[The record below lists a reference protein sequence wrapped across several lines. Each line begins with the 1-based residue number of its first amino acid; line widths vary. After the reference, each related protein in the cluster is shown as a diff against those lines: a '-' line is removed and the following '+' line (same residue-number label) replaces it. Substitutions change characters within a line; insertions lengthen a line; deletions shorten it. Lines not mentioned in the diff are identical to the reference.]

1 MKKALKRNVCLSI
14 GVLWFSMAVSL
25 SAETI
30 YDNSVNDLQVRF
42 TLPTSGSST
51 YEVGDEITLAGTSR
65 YVSYF
70 DFEYWAS
77 ATAASFAGDVQARV
91 RFYENNGTPYH
102 GYNTPNATPFWD
114 SGWFSNAGGTIFHP
128 TDSYPFRDTIYF
140 TTGVDFPTG
149 LLLPSSD
156 MTWTVQFQGL
166 GAGDVVGL
174 DLYNPPDI
182 GQAVGDFGDY
192 WQNDGVGNWTLL
204 TNSAGIMNFGATMQA
219 TPEPSSLAL
228 SLLGGVSL
236 LIAMRRFRRN
246 E

>member
-1 MKKALKRNVCLSI
+1 MKIALRNIVFLSL
-14 GVLWFSMAVSL
+14 GTLWFGLAMPL
-25 SAETI
+25 SAETV
-30 YDNSVNDLQVRF
+30 YDNSVNDLQIRF
-42 TLPTSGSST
+42 TLPTSGTST
-51 YEVGDEITLAGTSR
+51 LEVGDEITLGGTDR
-65 YVSYF
+65 YISFF

-77 ATAASFAGDVQARV
+77 ATAASFAGDVEARV
-91 RFYENNGTPYH
+91 RFYVNDGAPSQ

-114 SGWFSNAGGTIFHP
+114 SGWFGNAGGTIFHP

-140 TTGVDFPTG
+140 SGADFPTG
-149 LLLPSSD
+149 TLLPSSS

-174 DLYNPPDI
+174 DLYNPPVV
-182 GQAVGDFGDY
+182 GEAVGDFGDY
-192 WQNDGVGNWTLL
+192 WQNDGAGNWTLL

-236 LIAMRRFRRN
+236 LIAMRRFRQN
-246 E
+246 K